1 MMANRSKTTKDET
14 DLELEK
20 VLHLSQDDL
29 EEKCAESERKFNE
42 AMKALLSSS
51 EPSPL

>member
-14 DLELEK
+14 DLGLEK
-20 VLHLSQDDL
+20 VLHLSSDDMK
-29 EEKCAESERKFNE
+29 EKCAEAERKFNE